1 VSQRDK
7 AIKGKSFQRQ
17 ENKKKRQ
24 RRRTQQAQEVWLGS
38 MEALS
43 FGAVTV
49 AVVGGGLLWLLF
61 GGLWAFMIRDSGPA
75 APAQGSC
82 CVRFIIL
89 FFLA

>member
-1 VSQRDK
+1 
-7 AIKGKSFQRQ
+7 
-17 ENKKKRQ
+17 
-24 RRRTQQAQEVWLGS
+24 VWLGS

-75 APAQGSC
+75 APAQGKLLCPIYNFVFSC
-82 CVRFIIL
+82 LRVVNLIFC
-89 FFLA
+89 